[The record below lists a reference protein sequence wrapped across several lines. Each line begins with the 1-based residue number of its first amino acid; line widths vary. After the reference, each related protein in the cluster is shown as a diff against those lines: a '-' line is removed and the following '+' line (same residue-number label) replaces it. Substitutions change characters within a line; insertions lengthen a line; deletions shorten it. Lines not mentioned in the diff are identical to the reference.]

1 MKDRLNDFSKKST
14 LNDIQFSEKS
24 RQQVMQRI
32 SAINKK
38 RRYAGWG
45 KTTLSA
51 AALIILLMI
60 PGYFVIDS
68 LQNQTSTPEEN
79 LAVEKDQAVTEEA
92 SEITPETP
100 PVEEL
105 EKRYRDLV
113 DPEIDGL
120 EVVNYNSKD
129 ELINTFTEVMSQN
142 LAEQTADDFF
152 READGDLYV
161 SESDKPVYFSTEND
175 YDLTKNCDTQF
186 ELAQTVENQLSGRYR
201 INITYQYQD
210 DHWTIRE
217 RKVNFPESQ

>member
-1 MKDRLNDFSKKST
+1 ENQRTDSLVPITKRTSNAEGKTGARPEMKDRLNDFSKKST

-38 RRYAGWG
+38 RRCAGWG

-161 SESDKPVYFSTEND
+161 
-175 YDLTKNCDTQF
+175 
-186 ELAQTVENQLSGRYR
+186 
-201 INITYQYQD
+201 
-210 DHWTIRE
+210 
-217 RKVNFPESQ
+217 